1 MKTFILSAM
10 YAAIVTQSEGCDVI
24 KRLTG
29 KEWPEVPV
37 GTRRFLII
45 AAVWSAIVLFLIA
58 RYLLTESNNRI
69 NERDGEVSDERDFR
83 S

>member
-1 MKTFILSAM
+1 MKTFILAAM
-10 YAAIVTQSEGCDVI
+10 YAAIVTQSEGCGVI

-45 AAVWSAIVLFLIA
+45 AGVWGAMILFLIA
-58 RYLLTESNNRI
+58 RYLLTAPNDRTK
-69 NERDGEVSDERDFR
+69 
-83 S
+83 